1 LAGMGS
7 ERHYE
12 ELRSGMCDIDIG
24 FREVRTEEEAMR
36 VTGECL
42 RMARKSRVLY
52 LHVWVTV
59 G

>member
-1 LAGMGS
+1 MGS

-12 ELRSGMCDIDIG
+12 ELRCGMCDIDIR

-42 RMARKSRVLY
+42 RMARTKSRVLY
-52 LHVWVTV
+52 LHVRVTV